1 MTNRVAAVR
10 AFIVAMG
17 VTATAFVVRAQAP
30 QSTQPVFR
38 STSDLVTI
46 DVTVTSSG
54 TPVSG
59 LRAGDFVL
67 TDNGVPQSLEVVALE
82 AVPATVTIIID
93 INDFMRETI
102 RSFVDDVRKIAA
114 MVRPDDDVRLMAI
127 DTYVRDLVPL
137 RKSSQF
143 PLIDR
148 LGTNG
153 LASSNDA
160 IAAAMMRQHDPN
172 RQHLIIA
179 MTNGADT
186 GSVLDINTLTEIARR
201 SSAPLHVVIADLVL
215 EDVGPP
221 KVYSTRQERGIGSG
235 ATRSRFWR
243 PFHDKDYERLGDA
256 AKLTG
261 GEWHWPGLFVSR
273 DATAIFGKL
282 YAIHRRS
289 YRLTYVPKGVE
300 RTGWHAVAVT
310 VPKYPSYEIGSRPG
324 YAVETRPPESA
335 ADVRGPAPAAS
346 LVETISN
353 AYDRDPAEFAAA
365 LRQVGDYA
373 AFIRT
378 FEEGENRWP
387 DRPKRE
393 VAFVLE
399 LSQAALTSG
408 QREAVPAVG
417 RLLNKY
423 RMLVRHP
430 LGPNAFEK
438 FWLWTAVS
446 ILESVNAP
454 GMAGAFLK
462 GALERFPN
470 EPRLLLA
477 QAFLLDR
484 RQPFAWG
491 TPGQRNVFVPRVSS
505 GGIAE
510 FFRMAPTGLT
520 VDHVREVS
528 AAYNFAIA
536 ERETAAEA
544 RVRKALFLLRTG
556 NPSEALALLDAA
568 NDPDSDNSLRYY
580 RELFRGRVHTELGS
594 AAEAEAAY
602 RAALALAPQ
611 AQSPRVALMALAL
624 ERGDRDAATKLA
636 HEIETAP
643 NDAWDP
649 WWGYWQG
656 DGRMVTGALAT
667 LRAQTR

>member
-1 MTNRVAAVR
+1 MIANRVVAALAV
-10 AFIVAMG
+10 IG
-17 VTATAFVVRAQAP
+17 VTAAVFGTSAQTP

-46 DVTVTSSG
+46 DVTVTTSG
-54 TPVSG
+54 NPVAG

-67 TDNGVPQSLEVVALE
+67 TDNGVPQTLEVVALE

-93 INDFMRETI
+93 IGDFMRETL

-127 DTYVRDLVPL
+127 DTYVKDLVPL

-143 PLIDR
+143 PTIDR
-148 LGTNG
+148 LTTNG
-153 LASSNDA
+153 LASAHDA
-160 IAAAMMRQHDPN
+160 LAAAMMRQHDPN

-186 GSVLDINTLTEIARR
+186 GSVLDINALTEIARR

-215 EDVGPP
+215 VDIGPP
-221 KVYSTRQERGIGSG
+221 KHYTTRQERGIGRGSSK
-235 ATRSRFWR
+235 RRFWM
-243 PFHDKDYERLGDA
+243 PYHDRDFERVGDA

-261 GEWHWPGLFVSR
+261 GEWHWPGMFVSR
-273 DATAIFGKL
+273 DASAIFGKL
-282 YAIHRRS
+282 YAKHRRS
-289 YRLTYVPKGVE
+289 YRLTYVPKGVA
-300 RTGWHAVAVT
+300 RPGWHAVSVT
-310 VPKYPSYEIGSRPG
+310 VPKYPSYEIGARPG
-324 YAVETRPPESA
+324 YAVEPAPRGAELLA
-335 ADVRGPAPAAS
+335 ADLTAPNSVVEAVTEAYDRGPADFDA
-346 LVETISN
+346 T
-353 AYDRDPAEFAAA
+353 

-373 AFIRT
+373 ALIKT
-378 FEEGENRWP
+378 FEDAENPWP

-393 VAFVLE
+393 AAFVLE
-399 LSQAALTSG
+399 LAEAALTSG

-423 RMLVRHP
+423 RVLVRDS
-430 LGPNAFEK
+430 LGLDSFER
-438 FWLWTAVS
+438 FWLWTATG

-454 GMAGAFLK
+454 AMAQEFVK
-462 GALERFPN
+462 TALERFPR

-491 TPGQRNVFVPRVSS
+491 KPGERNLFLPRFGGGGTTEFRQVVTS
-505 GGIAE
+505 GLSAG
-510 FFRMAPTGLT
+510 
-520 VDHVREVS
+520 HVREVI
-528 AAYNFAIA
+528 AAYNAAIG
-536 ERETAAEA
+536 EPETAAEG
-544 RVRKALFLLRTG
+544 RIRLALLQLRSG
-556 NPSEALALLDAA
+556 NPSEALSLLKAA
-568 NDPDSDNSLRYY
+568 DDPASDNSLRYF
-580 RELFRGRVHTELGS
+580 RELFLGRVHTELGS
-594 AAEAEAAY
+594 ASEAEAAY
-602 RAALALAPQ
+602 RGALVLAPQ

-624 ERGDRDAATKLA
+624 ERGDRDEAATLA
-636 HEIETAP
+636 RQIETAA

-667 LRAQTR
+667 LRTRTR

>member
-1 MTNRVAAVR
+1 MIANRVAAALAV
-10 AFIVAMG
+10 IVTGMTF
-17 VTATAFVVRAQAP
+17 VTRAQTP
-30 QSTQPVFR
+30 QATQPVFR

-59 LRAGDFVL
+59 LRAADFVL

-93 INDFMRETI
+93 INDFMRETL

-127 DTYVRDLVPL
+127 DTYVKDLVPL

-143 PLIDR
+143 PQIEHLT
-148 LGTNG
+148 TNG

-186 GSVLDINTLTEIARR
+186 GSVLDMNALTEIARR

-221 KVYSTRQERGIGSG
+221 KVYSTRQERGIGRGSSK
-235 ATRSRFWR
+235 RRFWM
-243 PFHDKDYERLGDA
+243 PYHDKDYELLGDA

-261 GEWHWPGLFVSR
+261 GEWHWPGMFVSR
-273 DATAIFGKL
+273 DATAIFSKL
-282 YAIHRRS
+282 YATHRRS
-289 YRLTYVPKGVE
+289 YRLTYVPKGVA
-300 RTGWHAVAVT
+300 RNGWHAVAVT
-310 VPKYPSYEIGSRPG
+310 VPKYPSYEIGARPG
-324 YAVETRPPESA
+324 YAVEAPPRGSESLAAEAPAPATVVETIAAAYDRSA
-335 ADVRGPAPAAS
+335 ADFAS
-346 LVETISN
+346 
-353 AYDRDPAEFAAA
+353 A

-373 AFIRT
+373 AFIKT
-378 FEEGENRWP
+378 FDEGENPWP

-393 VAFVLE
+393 AAFVLE
-399 LSQAALTSG
+399 LAQAALTSG
-408 QREAVPAVG
+408 QRDAVPAVG
-417 RLLNKY
+417 RLLNKH
-423 RMLVRHP
+423 RVLVRDSF
-430 LGPNAFEK
+430 GPGAFEK
-438 FWLWTAVS
+438 FWLWTATA

-454 GMAGAFLK
+454 AMAAEFVK
-462 GALERFPN
+462 SALERFPT

-484 RQPFAWG
+484 REPFAWG
-491 TPGQRNVFVPRVSS
+491 PPGQRSVFVPRFSNGVLME
-505 GGIAE
+505 GRQITA
-510 FFRMAPTGLT
+510 TGLT
-520 VDHVREVS
+520 AKHVREVT
-528 AAYNFAIA
+528 AAYNAVIA
-536 ERETAAEA
+536 EPETAAEA
-544 RVRKALFLLRTG
+544 RIRKALLLLRSG
-556 NPSEALALLDAA
+556 DPSEALSLLEAA
-568 NDPDSDNSLRYY
+568 NDPKSDNSLQYF
-580 RELFRGRVHTELGS
+580 RELFRGRAQTELGS
-594 AAEAEAAY
+594 ATDAEAAY
-602 RAALALAPQ
+602 RAALAIAPQ

-624 ERGDRDAATKLA
+624 ERGDRDVATKLA
-636 HEIETAP
+636 RDIETAS

-656 DGRMVTGALAT
+656 DGRMVAGALAT
-667 LRAQTR
+667 LRMQTR